1 MERSH
6 PIAFGARVASPAG
19 VIMSNAEPEQHP
31 TGSIGRN
38 QWDALVDTID
48 RLGRQLGPA
57 RLLALINFVLVIG
70 VVAGSV
76 YVLYLFNQDSIKSR
90 DSIIEAYKSASTVTQ
105 KLMTTASD
113 TVNKTYQGLGEISD
127 KQIHNLKATLELH
140 AKLTDE
146 LQGIRQKSEKLARE
160 VEETGIQLAKE
171 KQQFEEIRKIHA
183 PTVATLGALGSLVD
197 EAPELLRAEA
207 TKPAVR
213 QILQNSGQ
221 LLIEVSSPEA
231 QY

>member
-1 MERSH
+1 MERSD

-19 VIMSNAEPEQHP
+19 VIISNAEPEQHP

-57 RLLALINFVLVIG
+57 RLLALINFILVIG

-90 DSIIEAYKSASTVTQ
+90 NSIIEAYQSASTVTQ
-105 KLMTTASD
+105 KLMTTASE

-127 KQIHNLKATLELH
+127 KQIQNLKATLELH

-146 LQGIRQKSEKLARE
+146 LQGIRQKYDELARK
-160 VEETGIQLAKE
+160 VEAGTKQLAE
-171 KQQFEEIRKIHA
+171 EQRQFEG
-183 PTVATLGALGSLVD
+183 L
-197 EAPELLRAEA
+197 
-207 TKPAVR
+207 
-213 QILQNSGQ
+213 
-221 LLIEVSSPEA
+221 
-231 QY
+231 